1 MKHTMMAALT
11 VSIALTGCSG
21 GGDEES
27 DESSSESAPETTA
40 SNIAAAASG
49 ASGVSGKISFEG
61 TPPERT
67 VIEAEGDPKCAIMH
81 KDSPLLSDKVLVDD
95 NGGLANVFLIV
106 ETPPEGDY
114 PVPESSV
121 KLDQIGCVYTPHV
134 LGIQVG
140 QTLEIHNSDDTTH
153 NVRAV
158 ARKNKPF
165 NLGQPAGSKPREKS
179 FKNAEDGIRLKCDI
193 HRWMTAYVFSV
204 EHPFFAVSDESGAF
218 TIAGLPAGDYSIK
231 AWHESLG
238 EQTGSLTVGDD
249 GAGEI
254 NFSFSE

>member
-1 MKHTMMAALT
+1 MTYPIMKHTMMVALT

-21 GGDEES
+21 GGEDGS
-27 DESSSESAPETTA
+27 DDSSSGSSPET
-40 SNIAAAASG
+40 AAS

-67 VIEAEGDPKCAIMH
+67 VIESEGDPKCAIMH
-81 KDSPLLSDKVLVDD
+81 KDSPLLSEKIIVDD
-95 NGGLANVFLIV
+95 DGGLANVFLIV
-106 ETPPEGDY
+106 ENPPEGDY
-114 PVPESSV
+114 AAPETSV
-121 KLDQIGCVYTPHV
+121 VLDQVGCVYTPHV
-134 LGIQVG
+134 LGVQIG
-140 QTLEIHNSDDTTH
+140 QTLEIRNSDDTTH

-165 NLGQPAGSKPREKS
+165 NLGQPAGSRPREKT
-179 FKNAEDGIRLKCDI
+179 FKNAEDSIRLKCDI
-193 HRWMTAYVFSV
+193 HRWMTAFVFSV

-218 TIAGLPAGDYSIK
+218 TIAGLPAGDYTIK

-238 EQTGSLTVGDD
+238 EQTGTLTVGDD
-249 GAGEI
+249 GTGEI

>member
-1 MKHTMMAALT
+1 MTYPTFRHAMIMMVLAG
-11 VSIALTGCSG
+11 SIALTGCSG
-21 GGDEES
+21 GGDEGGN
-27 DESSSESAPETTA
+27 ESAPE
-40 SNIAAAASG
+40 AAPDTAAS
-49 ASGVSGKISFEG
+49 ASGISGKISFEG

-67 VIEAEGDPKCAIMH
+67 IIEAEGDPKCALMH
-81 KDSPLLSDKVLVDD
+81 KDSPLLSEKIIVGD
-95 NGGLANVFLIV
+95 NGGLANVFLVV
-106 ETPPEGDY
+106 ENPPEGEYAAPD
-114 PVPESSV
+114 SSV
-121 KLDQIGCVYTPHV
+121 VLNQVGCVYTPHV

-140 QTLEIHNSDDTTH
+140 QTLEIQNSDDTTH

-193 HRWMTAYVFSV
+193 HRWMTAFVFSV
-204 EHPFFAVSDESGAF
+204 EHPFFAVSDETGAF
-218 TIAGLPAGDYSIK
+218 SIAGLPAGDYSVR

-238 EQTGSLTVGDD
+238 EQTGTLTVGDD
-249 GAGEI
+249 GIGEI